1 MATNFLYDKAGKI
14 KIQGLN
20 SPLFLVGLLVKII
33 CAALFASNYLTDLFA
48 PFVNYYVES
57 FFQNPYDFFV
67 KNNQPDAFPYPPVML
82 WILSIPRII
91 LSPFFT
97 GDYNQVSHLS
107 IFVYRI
113 PVLLADI
120 GILIILLRWL
130 RKYSRQVLILY
141 WLSPVL
147 FYINYIHGQLDVI
160 PIACLFISAYF
171 LMKEK
176 FWFSAIVLGIAISS
190 KTNIFLILPFFFV
203 YYLKNKNITLPRV
216 IAYCLTTIAIF
227 VICNLPFIFNKNF
240 IFMVFQNTKQVKVFD
255 FYYHFSDQVL
265 FYFTPAAY
273 LTLFI
278 RSLDFKSYN
287 KDIFIMFLGFSFGI
301 LTIFIPPMQGWYYWI
316 IPFFIFFYIKQKEA
330 PIFSFYLLNI
340 LYFLYF
346 LLMPQSDYLQ
356 VFQVFSDSF
365 KQAPNLYQI
374 LYSQGFAPD
383 KFVSIIFTLLQ
394 TTLLLNCLWVY
405 QRGVKNNVQYKIKYQ
420 PYLIGVGGDS
430 GAGKTSFSGSIQHI
444 FGEQNISIIRGDD
457 MHKWERGNEH
467 WQTYTHLNPKANH
480 LHTDMQMALDLKQGK
495 KIERRHYDHSNGQF
509 TLPHT
514 IKSNKVI
521 LFEGLHP
528 FYLDNM
534 RNIYDLK
541 VFISPDEELRLHWK
555 ICRDT
560 KKRGYS
566 KEKILNQIKQR
577 EEDSQKYIQSQE
589 KHADV
594 VISLCPKN
602 KIENLGDENEQIEL
616 YLKIKFENNINIDPL
631 LECLFPVDTL
641 EIEHYYKD
649 DHQFVTFSGN
659 INQETIGQIA
669 FELIDD
675 LEDFILT
682 IPLWQKDYDG
692 LLQVF
697 TLYYVFY
704 KMKLEHNKIS

>member
-1 MATNFLYDKAGKI
+1 MATFLYNQAGKP

-20 SPLFLVGLLVKII
+20 SPLFLIGLLVKII
-33 CAALFASNYLTDLFA
+33 FAALFASNYLVDLFA
-48 PFVNYYVES
+48 PFVNYYVGS
-57 FFQNPYDFFV
+57 FFENPYDFFV
-67 KNNQPDAFPYPPVML
+67 KNQQPDAFPYPPVML

-91 LSPFFT
+91 FSPFFT
-97 GDYNQVSHLS
+97 GDYQQASHLS

-120 GILIILLRWL
+120 GICIVLLRWL
-130 RKYSRQVLILY
+130 RKHTKQVLWLY

-160 PIACLFISAYF
+160 PIAILCSSAYF

-176 FWFSAIVLGIAISS
+176 LWISAIILGIAIST
-190 KTNIFLILPFFFV
+190 KTHIVLVIPFFFV
-203 YYLKNKNITLPRV
+203 YYLKVKNSSLKQA
-216 IAYCLTTIAIF
+216 IAYSLLTIAVFI
-227 VICNLPFIFNKNF
+227 VCNLPFIFNENF
-240 IFMVFQNTKQVKVFD
+240 ILMVFQNTKQIKVFN

-273 LTLFI
+273 LALFI

-316 IPFFIFFYIKQKEA
+316 IPFFIYFYIKQKNIS
-330 PIFSFYLLNI
+330 IFSFYLLNA

-346 LLMPQSDYLQ
+346 LIVPHSDYLQ
-356 VFQVFSDSF
+356 VFQLFSEEF
-365 KQAPNLYQI
+365 KTLPNLYQI
-374 LYSQGFAPD
+374 LVNKGLPANQI
-383 KFVSIIFTLLQ
+383 VSIVFTLLQ
-394 TTLLLNCLWVY
+394 TTLLLNCLWIY
-405 QRGVKNNVQYKIKYQ
+405 QRGVKGNIQYKIKYQ

-430 GAGKTSFSGSIQHI
+430 GAGKTSFSSSIQGV
-444 FGEQNISIIRGDD
+444 FGEKNISIIRGDD
-457 MHKWERGNEH
+457 MHKWERGNQQ
-467 WQTYTHLNPKANH
+467 WQKYTHLNPKANH
-480 LHTDMQMALDLKQGK
+480 LHVDMQQAIDLKQGK
-495 KIERRHYDHSNGQF
+495 SIERRHYDHSNGQF

-514 IKSNKVI
+514 INSNKVI
-521 LFEGLHP
+521 IFEGLHP

-541 VFISPDEELRLHWK
+541 IFISPDENLRLHWK

-577 EEDSQKYIQSQE
+577 EDDSQKYIQFQE
-589 KHADV
+589 KYADI
-594 VISLCPKN
+594 VISLCPKEEI
-602 KIENLGDENEQIEL
+602 KNLGDEQEVIDL
-616 YLKIKFENNINIDPL
+616 YLKIKFENNINVDPL
-631 LECLFPVDTL
+631 LDYLYPLDTL

-649 DHQFVTFSGN
+649 NHQFITFTGN
-659 INQETIGQIA
+659 INQATIGHIA

-682 IPLWQKDYDG
+682 TPIWQDHYDG
-692 LLQVF
+692 LSQLF

-704 KMKLEHNKIS
+704 KMKLDLHI